1 MEELACVRCMSSKF
15 RNPNL
20 VFSFNICGHTMCANC
35 IEVAFVKGSGPC
47 PKCLIP
53 LRRNG
58 FKLQQFEDAS
68 VDVEVETRKR
78 VLLDYNKTEDDFD
91 NIDDYNDYL
100 VEIEDIIYNL
110 VKNINVAETR
120 ERIELYKKQNKDII
134 MRNRMKLKRE
144 EQALDELIE
153 EEKMHSQYKRD
164 EILRDEAEQ
173 RNKKLRVDAELIDS
187 LACSNSDA
195 KDIVNT
201 YVHKKEEIPVLK
213 PKSISKPPINFTKFS
228 TGVKFNQPSLS
239 IQIKEGPLFKYEPV
253 SHQLNGPSCP
263 EISQLESLGYLKYIR
278 EENPQEIAGGFLI
291 KTSCLHYIQECVSAL
306 YERKTGKV

>member
-1 MEELACVRCMSSKF
+1 MLIHIF
-15 RNPNL
+15 T
-20 VFSFNICGHTMCANC
+20 FS
-35 IEVAFVKGSGPC
+35 GSGPC

-68 VDVEVETRKR
+68 VDVEVEVRKR
-78 VLLDYNKTEDDFD
+78 ILQDFNKTEDDFD
-91 NIDDYNDYL
+91 TLDEYNDYL

-110 VKNINVAETR
+110 IRNINVIETK
-120 ERIELYKKQNKDII
+120 ERIEQYKRENKDTI

-164 EILRDEAEQ
+164 EVLRDEAEQ
-173 RNKKLRVDAELIDS
+173 RTKKLRVDAELIDS
-187 LACSNSDA
+187 LAQSNSDA

-201 YVHKKEEIPVLK
+201 YAHIKEEIPAPK
-213 PKSISKPPINFTKFS
+213 PKSTSKAPINFTKFS
-228 TGVKFNQPSLS
+228 TGVKFNQSS
-239 IQIKEGPLFKYEPV
+239 ISIPIKEGPLFKYEPV
-253 SHQLNGPSCP
+253 YHQLNGPSCP
-263 EISQLESLGYLKYIR
+263 DIFNLDSLGYMKYLR
-278 EENPQEIAGGFLI
+278 SESKQELAGGFLM
-291 KTSCLHYIQECVSAL
+291 KTACLHYVQECVSAL

>member
-1 MEELACVRCMSSKF
+1 M
-15 RNPNL
+15 
-20 VFSFNICGHTMCANC
+20 
-35 IEVAFVKGSGPC
+35 KGSGPC

-68 VDVEVETRKR
+68 IDVEVETRKR
-78 VLLDYNKTEDDFD
+78 ILQDFNKAEEDFD
-91 NIDDYNDYL
+91 SLDEYNDYL

-110 VKNINVAETR
+110 IRNINVIETK
-120 ERIELYKKQNKDII
+120 ERIEQYKRENKDII

-153 EEKMHSQYKRD
+153 EEKIHTQYKRD
-164 EILRDEAEQ
+164 EVLRGEAEQ
-173 RNKKLRVDAELIDS
+173 RSKKLRVDAELIDS

-201 YVHKKEEIPVLK
+201 YAHIKEEIPVPK
-213 PKSISKPPINFTKFS
+213 PKPVAKPPINFTKFS
-228 TGVKFNQPSLS
+228 TGVKFNQSS
-239 IQIKEGPLFKYEPV
+239 ISSIPIKEGPLFKYEPF

-263 EISQLESLGYLKYIR
+263 DMSHLESLGYMKYIR
-278 EENPQEIAGGFLI
+278 PEGSQELAGGFSI

-306 YERKTGKV
+306 YERKTGKA

>member
-1 MEELACVRCMSSKF
+1 MIL
-15 RNPNL
+15 L
-20 VFSFNICGHTMCANC
+20 VFTIS
-35 IEVAFVKGSGPC
+35 GSGPC

-68 VDVEVETRKR
+68 IDVEVETRKR
-78 VLLDYNKTEDDFD
+78 ILQDFNKAEEDFD
-91 NIDDYNDYL
+91 NLDDYNDYL

-110 VKNINVAETR
+110 IRNINVIETK
-120 ERIELYKKQNKDII
+120 ERIEQYKKENKDII

-153 EEKMHSQYKRD
+153 EEKIHTQYKRD
-164 EILRDEAEQ
+164 EVLRDEAEQ
-173 RNKKLRVDAELIDS
+173 RSKKLRVDAELIDS

-195 KDIVNT
+195 RDIVNT
-201 YVHKKEEIPVLK
+201 YAHIKEEIPAPK
-213 PKSISKPPINFTKFS
+213 PKPVAKPPINFTKFS
-228 TGVKFNQPSLS
+228 TGVKFNQSS
-239 IQIKEGPLFKYEPV
+239 ISSIPIKEGPLFKYEPV

-263 EISQLESLGYLKYIR
+263 DISHLESLGYMKYIR
-278 EENPQEIAGGFLI
+278 PESSQELAGGFLI

-306 YERKTGKV
+306 YERKTGKA

>member
-20 VFSFNICGHTMCANC
+20 VFSFNVCGHTMCANC
-35 IEVAFVKGSGPC
+35 IEVAFMKGSGPC

-78 VLLDYNKTEDDFD
+78 ILQDYNKTEDDFESLD
-91 NIDDYNDYL
+91 EYNEYL

-110 VKNINVAETR
+110 VRNINVTETR
-120 ERIELYKKQNKDII
+120 ERIDQYKRENKEII

-153 EEKMHSQYKRD
+153 EEKMLSQYKRD
-164 EILRDEAEQ
+164 EVLRDEAEQ
-173 RNKKLRVDAELIDS
+173 RNKKLRVDSELIDS
-187 LACSNSDA
+187 LARSNSDA
-195 KDIVNT
+195 RDIVNT
-201 YVHKKEEIPVLK
+201 YTHKKEEIPVSK
-213 PKSISKPPINFTKFS
+213 PKALSKPPINFTKFS
-228 TGVKFNQPSLS
+228 TGVKFNQSSMPIS
-239 IQIKEGPLFKYEPV
+239 IKEGPLFKYEPI
-253 SHQLNGPSCP
+253 SHQLNGPACP
-263 EISQLESLGYLKYIR
+263 EMTQLESLGYMKYIR
-278 EENPQEIAGGFLI
+278 RESSQELAGGFLI
-291 KTSCLHYIQECVSAL
+291 KTSCLHYVQECVSAL